1 MSLITSE
8 NHRVC
13 FPSFVLTVFW
23 CSTSY
28 IVIVVLWKMLREPV
42 NALARVWP
50 CACLK
55 CVSGLRRLERNLSFL
70 RCIHVFDLVLKYV
83 SDINEGNRLQ
93 LLFYV
98 IVLIGVVDSVSEMS
112 FFQLCFRF
120 SIEVFSYCTL
130 TETFALGFQKLFD
143 HEWIDFGVFCWERAS
158 FVDFTSVW
166 TEICKTFSI
175 DVLFWRHQN
184 FSMFSL
190 RGFLVCSLKMLV
202 LFSHMI
208 LWYRLKSL
216 RKAMQLY
223 LLSLFVF
230 EPIFLGSSGKCL
242 WLLLKTIESVFRV
255 LC

>member
-1 MSLITSE
+1 
-8 NHRVC
+8 
-13 FPSFVLTVFW
+13 
-23 CSTSY
+23 
-28 IVIVVLWKMLREPV
+28 MLREPV

-93 LLFYV
+93 LLFHN

-143 HEWIDFGVFCWERAS
+143 HEWIEFGVFCWEMAS

-166 TEICKTFSI
+166 TEICKNCSI
-175 DVLFWRHQN
+175 VVLF
-184 FSMFSL
+184 
-190 RGFLVCSLKMLV
+190 
-202 LFSHMI
+202 
-208 LWYRLKSL
+208 
-216 RKAMQLY
+216 
-223 LLSLFVF
+223 
-230 EPIFLGSSGKCL
+230 
-242 WLLLKTIESVFRV
+242 
-255 LC
+255 